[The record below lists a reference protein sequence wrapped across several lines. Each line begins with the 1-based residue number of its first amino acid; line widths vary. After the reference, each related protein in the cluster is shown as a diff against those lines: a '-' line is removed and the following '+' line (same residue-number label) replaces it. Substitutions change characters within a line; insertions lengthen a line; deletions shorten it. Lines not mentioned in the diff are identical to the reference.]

1 MTHTCSQTHP
11 AHSFY
16 LNFHLNFHC
25 HLLIPCPLGW
35 VLLHPLGTLL
45 FLPGTTVSSLSQGW
59 WEATKLTVF
68 CWTVRIAGH
77 LGKGGM
83 FPQKQSLRQGFG
95 CRWFIWEVL
104 LESRVKECKDE
115 MEGRKDSSRI
125 SYSGHQCEKQGL
137 VQSQRMSPK
146 PPSWRRDGYFQCPWV
161 RENNDSPAFLGNCM
175 QAKRTP
181 TESEKAP
188 QSRCQKMTKYIW
200 VPQEGSPQ
208 LQLKIEVGRREG
220 MWGQRP
226 LSYSPPFMLRS
237 VGRVSKTQY
246 GSQRPSMVF
255 RQVSL
260 YSFSL

>member
-16 LNFHLNFHC
+16 LNFYLNFHC
-25 HLLIPCPLGW
+25 HLLIPYPLGW

-45 FLPGTTVSSLSQGW
+45 FLLGTTASSLSQGW
-59 WEATKLTVF
+59 WEATKLTMF

-77 LGKGGM
+77 LGLVRGGRGGI

-104 LESRVKECKDE
+104 LELRVKECKGE

-125 SYSGHQCEKQGL
+125 SYSGHQWETGSGSIIEDISKAVLLKEGWL
-137 VQSQRMSPK
+137 FPVPLE
-146 PPSWRRDGYFQCPWV
+146 W
-161 RENNDSPAFLGNCM
+161 ENNDSPAFLGNCM

-188 QSRCQKMTKYIW
+188 QSRRQKMMKYICI
-200 VPQEGSPQ
+200 PQEGSPQ
-208 LQLKIEVGRREG
+208 LQRKVGVDRREG
-220 MWGQRP
+220 MWGRG
-226 LSYSPPFMLRS
+226 LCHTL
-237 VGRVSKTQY
+237 
-246 GSQRPSMVF
+246 
-255 RQVSL
+255 L
-260 YSFSL
+260 LLCHAL